1 MKVHAS
7 ARLTL
12 SYCKEARMCDVA
24 RCKRHPILSYA
35 AFGKRT
41 KDVSVCQ
48 YHWEKHCN
56 DADKFDIRLHF
67 YPKEKR

>member
-1 MKVHAS
+1 
-7 ARLTL
+7 
-12 SYCKEARMCDVA
+12 MCDVA